1 MWRITYSEAVEGDVA
16 RLAQSVRVQI
26 VKAINSKLKTNPEIF
41 GKPLCKPQHGK
52 WSLRVGDYRVI
63 YELENETHLM
73 KITAIGHRRD
83 IYEQ

>member
-1 MWRITYSEAVEGDVA
+1 MADYLFRGGRRRCCTSGAVCT
-16 RLAQSVRVQI
+16 VQI

-41 GKPLCKPQHGK
+41 GKPLRKPQHGK

-63 YELENETHLM
+63 YELENETHLV